1 MRSGSEVNGRVFS
14 MTGFGEGSASTDKAA
29 IETKIRTV
37 NHSGLSVRVR
47 GLRDDKL
54 LQHKAQQLIKDLF
67 SRGRIEVQVSTDRS
81 DVVDL
86 ERMDMERVAESYEA
100 LEELVEDLGL
110 ENKPTLGDLI
120 SLDLF
125 ENRSMLAD
133 SWPALK
139 KSLERAAEET
149 LESQAAEGN
158 DLREDL
164 LGYIENMNEDVEK
177 IEGKI
182 PTIVSQ
188 QKDKLKSRIED
199 LLERPGELDS
209 GRLEQ
214 EFATVA
220 DKLDVSEE
228 LSRARTHL
236 ESARSSLIDG
246 GVVGKKLKFLGQELQ
261 REINTLGAKAKD
273 GEVQT
278 DVIDLKLTLEKFK
291 EQARNVA

>member
-14 MTGFGEGSASTDKAA
+14 MTGFGEGTASTDGVA
-29 IETKIRTV
+29 IEAKIRTV

-54 LQHKAQQLIKDLF
+54 LQHKAEQLIKDLF

-86 ERMDMERVAESYEA
+86 ERMDMERVAESYDA

>member
-1 MRSGSEVNGRVFS
+1 
-14 MTGFGEGSASTDKAA
+14 MTGFGEGTASTDGVA
-29 IETKIRTV
+29 IEAKIRTV

-54 LQHKAQQLIKDLF
+54 LQHKAEQLIKDLF

-86 ERMDMERVAESYEA
+86 ERMDMERVAESYDA

>member
-1 MRSGSEVNGRVFS
+1 
-14 MTGFGEGSASTDKAA
+14 MTGFGEGTASTDGAA
-29 IETKIRTV
+29 IEAKIRTV

-54 LQHKAQQLIKDLF
+54 LQHKAEQLIKDLF

-86 ERMDMERVAESYEA
+86 ERMDMERVAESYDA